1 MRWLVRNWHLK
12 LAAVALATILY
23 TGLVYSGSFADRT
36 VRGVPIRVVDQ
47 PTTAVNIGRPLDTV
61 DVGYRVSRDQPSP
74 TVDSFAASV
83 DVSKYDMQRAG
94 EPQSLPL
101 KVTAL
106 VSGIEVL
113 DWTPSQ
119 VQVTLDTLDTKTV
132 PVVVDRGTVPPG
144 LEISTP
150 RVTPEQVQIRGP
162 SSRVSQVVRAMAYVS
177 IDSSGI
183 GFSREVDL
191 SAVDVDGQRV
201 ESIQLTPN
209 SARVDIRVNAVETS
223 KTVPVRPQLNGSPAT
238 GSVIESVEVEPAT
251 VTLRG
256 TPAALSAVNDVATEA
271 ISVDGLGESKS
282 YTVKLQLPKDALL
295 ATAAEATA
303 TVGVSIAPAT
313 GSRTFVSAVRC
324 RNVTAGTACLPRL
337 GQVAITLSGQVAA
350 LDNLNAADLA
360 LVLDVSGLGPG
371 TQDVTGVVTG
381 VPDGVELVSASPA
394 TVSVVIQ
401 APSTPRPSASA
412 TPSPTPAG

>member
-1 MRWLVRNWHLK
+1 MRWLVRNWQLK
-12 LAAVALATILY
+12 IAAVALATILY
-23 TGLVYSGSFADRT
+23 TGLVYSGSFADDT

-47 PTTAVNIGRPLDTV
+47 PTTAVNIGRPMGTV
-61 DVGYRVSRDQPSP
+61 DVGYRISRDQPSP

-113 DWTPSQ
+113 DWNPTQ
-119 VQVTLDTLDTKTV
+119 MQVTLDTLDTKTV

-177 IDSSGI
+177 IDSSGS
-183 GFSREVDL
+183 GFAREVDL

-201 ESIQLTPN
+201 DSIQLTPN

-223 KTVPVRPQLNGSPAT
+223 KTVPVRPQLNGSPAA
-238 GSVIESVEVEPAT
+238 GSVIEEVEVKPVT

-256 TPAALSAVNDVATEA
+256 APAALAAVSDVTTEA
-271 ISVDGLGESKS
+271 ISLEGLRASQS
-282 YTVKLQLPKDALL
+282 YTVKLQLPKDAQL
-295 ATAAEATA
+295 AAGTEPDA
-303 TVGVSIAPAT
+303 TVSVSVAPAT
-313 GSRTFVSAVRC
+313 GSRTFVSGVRC
-324 RNVTAGTACLPRL
+324 SNVSAGNACLPAL
-337 GQVAITLSGQVAA
+337 GQVAITLSGPLAA
-350 LDNLNAADLA
+350 LDAVKASDLA
-360 LVLDVSGLGPG
+360 LVLDVSGLGAGAHDVAG
-371 TQDVTGVVTG
+371 TVSGL
-381 VPDGVELVSASPA
+381 PDGVELVSASPS

-401 APSTPRPSASA
+401 APTTPRPSPSASQ
-412 TPSPTPAG
+412 TPAG

>member
-1 MRWLVRNWHLK
+1 
-12 LAAVALATILY
+12 
-23 TGLVYSGSFADRT
+23 VYSGSFADDT
-36 VRGVPIRVVDQ
+36 VRGVPIRIVDQ
-47 PTTAVNIGRPLDTV
+47 PTTAVNIGRPMGTV

-113 DWTPSQ
+113 DWTPTQ
-119 VQVTLDTLDTKTV
+119 VQITLDTLDTKTV

-144 LEISTP
+144 LEISAP

-183 GFSREVDL
+183 GFGREVDL
-191 SAVDVDGQRV
+191 SAVDVDGQRI

-223 KTVPVRPQLNGSPAT
+223 KTVPVRPQLNGSPAA
-238 GSVIESVEVEPAT
+238 GSVIESVQVEPAT

-256 TPAALSAVNDVATEA
+256 TPAALSAVNDVPTDAV
-271 ISVDGLGESKS
+271 SVDGLDVSQS
-282 YTVKLQLPKDALL
+282 YTVKLQLPDGAQL
-295 ATAAEATA
+295 AASDQSTAK
-303 TVGVSIAPAT
+303 VSVSVAPAT

-324 RNVTAGTACLPRL
+324 RNVAAGQACLPSL
-337 GQVAITLSGQVAA
+337 EQVAITLSGPLRA
-350 LDNLNAADLA
+350 LDGVKAADLA

-371 TQDVTGVVTG
+371 TQAVSGVVTG
-381 VPDGVELVSASPA
+381 VPDGVDLVSASPS
-394 TVSVVIQ
+394 TVSVGIQ
-401 APSTPRPSASA
+401 APTTPRPSASA
-412 TPSPTPAG
+412 SPNPTPAG